1 MAARATTS
9 GTVYAESRAALSGRL
24 DDLRAY
30 VARQVAT
37 LQRPDATDAER
48 MVASRNLTGLDWQL
62 GVIRDAIL
70 ETRD

>member
-1 MAARATTS
+1 MAALTAG
-9 GTVYAESRAALSGRL
+9 GTVYAESRAALAGRL

-30 VARQVAT
+30 VAYQVET
-37 LQRPDATDAER
+37 LQRADATAEER
-48 MVASRNLTGLDWQL
+48 LAAGCNLMGLDWQL